1 MNIRRITLYILLGII
16 SFSIWDAWQRDYG
29 KKITPPK
36 SEESTEQTVPTIV
49 KPTITVSK
57 TKIDIKRIVHVRTD
71 VLDVDI
77 DTLGGNVIGARLVKY
92 PLSLKQRDVPIE
104 ILSHEPNRLYVAESG
119 LIGVNDHK
127 PLQYSTTHRNY
138 SLSPSQDA
146 LSVKL
151 QWRNKSG
158 FSISKIF
165 EFKKGSYAIGVNY
178 QIVNKTRKDWS
189 GQIFSQIK
197 RKKPEEKGGFF
208 RLRTYTGAAI
218 SSPEKPYEKIYYNK
232 MDAEDLSRDIR
243 GGWAAMQQRY
253 FLSAWIPDQ
262 AQIHH
267 YYSHV
272 TDKEVYTIGM
282 TNTVSA
288 TAGQQTTFG
297 AKLYVGPEIEENL
310 APLAKGLDLTID
322 YGWLW
327 IISVAVFWLM
337 KHIYNFVGNWGWS
350 IVIVTILI
358 KLIFYKF
365 SETSYKSM
373 AKMRKL
379 APKMKEIRERYAD
392 DKAKMSQATMEL
404 YKKEKINPLG
414 GCLPQ
419 LIQIP
424 FLIAFYYVLI
434 EAVQLRHAPFVFWI
448 HDLSAKDPYFIL
460 PILMGISMFLTQK
473 LTPVSPDP
481 TQARIMMFLPIV
493 FTALF
498 ASFPAGLVLYW
509 LVNYL
514 VSGLQQWY
522 IMRKYAREES
532 KR

>member
-1 MNIRRITLYILLGII
+1 MNIRRVILYILLGII
-16 SFSIWDAWQRDYG
+16 LFSIWDAWQIDYG
-29 KKITPPK
+29 KKLAPPK
-36 SEESTEQTVPTIV
+36 TGRAPEQIIPTIV
-49 KPTITVSK
+49 KPTITVSQ
-57 TKIDIKRIVHVRTD
+57 TKVDIKRIVHVRTD
-71 VLDVDI
+71 VLGVDI
-77 DTLGGNVIGARLVKY
+77 DTLGGNVISAKLLKY
-92 PLSLKQRDVPIE
+92 PLSLKQRDIPIE
-104 ILSHEPNRLYVAESG
+104 ILSHEPDRLYVAESG
-119 LIGVNDHK
+119 LIGVGDHK
-127 PLQYSTTHRNY
+127 PLQYGTTRQNY
-138 SLSPSQDA
+138 SLSAPQNT

-151 QWRNKSG
+151 SWRDKRG
-158 FSISKIF
+158 FSVAKTF
-165 EFKKGSYAIGVNY
+165 EFIKGSYAIDVNY
-178 QIVNKTRKDWS
+178 QIANNTGKNWS
-189 GQIFSQIK
+189 GQFYSQIK
-197 RKKPEEKGGFF
+197 RRKPDEKGGFF

-232 MDAEDLSRDIR
+232 LDAEDLSRDIK
-243 GGWAAMQQRY
+243 GGWVAMQQRY
-253 FLSAWIPDQ
+253 FLSAWVPDQ
-262 AQIHH
+262 TKTHH

-282 TNTVSA
+282 TNAISA
-288 TAGQQTTFG
+288 AAGQQTKFG
-297 AKLYVGPEIEENL
+297 AKLYVGPEVEENL

-358 KLIFYKF
+358 KLAFYKF

-373 AKMRKL
+373 AMMRAL

-460 PILMGISMFLTQK
+460 PILMGICMFLTQK

-481 TQARIMMFLPIV
+481 TQARIMMFLPVV
-493 FTALF
+493 FTVLF

-522 IMRKYAREES
+522 IMRKYEREKS
-532 KR
+532 KG

>member
-1 MNIRRITLYILLGII
+1 MNNIRRFLLYALLGIVC
-16 SFSIWDAWQRDYG
+16 FSLWNAWQKDYG
-29 KKITPPK
+29 AKLEPAKLVAGP
-36 SEESTEQTVPTIV
+36 EQEVPTVV
-49 KPTITVSK
+49 KPTITTPKEAVPSA
-57 TKIDIKRIVHVRTD
+57 RIISVRTN

-77 DTLGGNVIGARLVKY
+77 DTLGGNVISAKLLKY
-92 PLSLKQRDVPIE
+92 PLSLKQSDVPIE
-104 ILSHEPNRLYVAESG
+104 ILSHDPERLYVAESG
-119 LIGVNDHK
+119 LIGVRDHK
-127 PLQYSTTHRNY
+127 PLQYSSAQKKY
-138 SLSPSQDA
+138 SLQTQQKD
-146 LSVKL
+146 LSVTLMWHDRKGL
-151 QWRNKSG
+151 
-158 FSISKIF
+158 SISKTFNFVRDAYVVDI
-165 EFKKGSYAIGVNY
+165 NY
-178 QIVNKTRKDWS
+178 QLTNKTNDDWS
-189 GQIFSQIK
+189 GQFYSQIK
-197 RKKPEEKGGFF
+197 RRKPKKNGGFL

-218 SSPEKPYEKIYYNK
+218 SSPERPYEKIYYNK
-232 MDAEDLSRDIR
+232 MDAKDLGRDIK
-243 GGWAAMQQRY
+243 GGWVAMQQRY
-253 FLSAWIPDQ
+253 FLSAWVPDQ
-262 AQIHH
+262 TKTHH

-272 TDKEVYTIGM
+272 ADKDVYTIGM
-282 TNTVSA
+282 TDAISA
-288 TAGQQTTFG
+288 AAGQQTQFD

-337 KHIYNFVGNWGWS
+337 KHIYNLVGNWGWS

-365 SETSYKSM
+365 SESSYRSM
-373 AKMRKL
+373 AKMREL
-379 APKMKEIRERYAD
+379 APKMKDIRARYAD

-434 EAVQLRHAPFVFWI
+434 EAVQLRHAPFIFWI

-460 PILMGISMFLTQK
+460 PILMGICMFLTQR

-481 TQARIMMFLPIV
+481 TQARIMMFLPVV
-493 FTALF
+493 FAVLF

-522 IMRKYAREES
+522 IMRKYLRA
-532 KR
+532 KQ

>member
-1 MNIRRITLYILLGII
+1 MDIRRIILYALLGVVC
-16 SFSIWDAWQRDYG
+16 FSLWNAWQSDYG
-29 KKITPPK
+29 AKPIPEKPAVTPEQVVPPIT
-36 SEESTEQTVPTIV
+36 
-49 KPTITVSK
+49 KPAITVSK
-57 TKIDIKRIVHVRTD
+57 EKVASNRIIHVRTD

-77 DTLGGNVIGARLVKY
+77 DTLGGNVVSAKLFKY
-92 PLSLKQRDVPIE
+92 PLSLKQRDIPIG
-104 ILSHEPNRLYVAESG
+104 ILSHEPDRLYVAESG
-119 LIGVNDHK
+119 LIGVRDHK
-127 PLQYSTTHRNY
+127 PLQYRSAQKKH
-138 SLSPSQDA
+138 SLQA
-146 LSVKL
+146 QQKNLSVKL
-151 QWRNKSG
+151 TWRDRRG
-158 FSISKIF
+158 FSVTKTF
-165 EFKKGSYAIGVNY
+165 EFVRGSYAVGVNY
-178 QIVNKTRKDWS
+178 QIANKTSKDWS
-189 GQIFSQIK
+189 GQLYSQIK
-197 RKKPEEKGGFF
+197 RRKPEKKGGFL

-218 SSPEKPYEKIYYNK
+218 SSPEKPYEKIHYNK
-232 MDAEDLSRDIR
+232 MDAEDLSRDIK
-243 GGWAAMQQRY
+243 GGWVAMQQRY
-253 FLSAWIPDQ
+253 FLSAWVPDQ
-262 AQIHH
+262 TKTHH

-282 TNTVSA
+282 TNAISA
-288 TAGQQTTFG
+288 AAGQQAEFG
-297 AKLYVGPEIEENL
+297 AKLYVGPEVEENL
-310 APLAKGLDLTID
+310 AALAKGLDLTID

-327 IISVAVFWLM
+327 IISMAVFWLM
-337 KHIYNFVGNWGWS
+337 KHIYGFIGNWGWS

-373 AKMRKL
+373 AKMRAL

-392 DKAKMSQATMEL
+392 DKAKISQATMEL

-448 HDLSAKDPYFIL
+448 HDLSAKDPYFVL
-460 PILMGISMFLTQK
+460 PVLMGVCMFLTQK

-481 TQARIMMFLPIV
+481 TQARIMMFLPVV
-493 FTALF
+493 FTVLF

-522 IMRKYAREES
+522 IMRKYTGKKS
-532 KR
+532 KG